1 MGRLYRRP
9 CIRTKRGG
17 MNMTE
22 KEYEIEITQ
31 IYLVQGKDKW
41 DAVCKAQDTDIVDLV
56 DYKVLNEY
64 ELEE

>member
-1 MGRLYRRP
+1 MREELN
-9 CIRTKRGG
+9 I
-17 MNMTE
+17 TE
-22 KEYEIEITQ
+22 KEYEIKITQ
-31 IYLVQGKDKW
+31 IYLVQGKNKW

>member
-1 MGRLYRRP
+1 
-9 CIRTKRGG
+9 